1 MTGVQTCAL
10 PICNELFDLLLA
22 LPAERAL
29 QQVAAVSDARHG
41 AGGLL
46 PVHRFDCAMSRVF
59 PTLPACSTAMRPIEV
74 NRVGDIRVVRLKHI
88 ALESPTRA

>member
-1 MTGVQTCAL
+1 VY
-10 PICNELFDLLLA
+10 
-22 LPAERAL
+22 
-29 QQVAAVSDARHG
+29 
-41 AGGLL
+41 
-46 PVHRFDCAMSRVF
+46 F